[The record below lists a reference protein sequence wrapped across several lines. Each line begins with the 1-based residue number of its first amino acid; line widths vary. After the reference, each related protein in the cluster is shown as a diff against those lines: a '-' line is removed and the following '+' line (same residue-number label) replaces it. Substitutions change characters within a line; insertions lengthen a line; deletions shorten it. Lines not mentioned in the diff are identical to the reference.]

1 MNSKTALGIFA
12 VTLMTAASCK
22 GNPVAQAPAPQDD
35 QPRLGPDWRAKVAAS
50 IEAFKNRKRHTHLT
64 PEILG
69 TIPDADVELAVMDFV
84 DCREKHLGGSTLAA
98 LSSLSVGFRAVYS
111 TWWVEAEVHNG
122 GFNQYFW
129 NSSGQF
135 APDAV
140 AGFELLG
147 APALARLMERA
158 IAVHEQDAAR
168 LAPLM
173 AENTAEAFSQSYE
186 ANPLEALDH
195 EFYRLDS
202 DTDIRQTRIRFIRAN
217 PQLFVGDCQA
227 G

>member
-1 MNSKTALGIFA
+1 VNSKTALGIFA
-12 VTLMTAASCK
+12 VTMVTAASCK
-22 GNPVAQAPAPQDD
+22 GNPVAQAPAPQADHSG
-35 QPRLGPDWRAKVAAS
+35 LGSDWRAKLAAS
-50 IEAFKNRKRHTHLT
+50 IEAFKNRKRYNHLT

-69 TIPDADVELAVMDFV
+69 TIPDADVERAVMDFV
-84 DCREKHLGGSTLAA
+84 DCKEKHLGGSTREA
-98 LSSLSVGFRAVYS
+98 LSSLPAGFRAVYC
-111 TWWVEAEVHNG
+111 TWWVEAEVYNG

-135 APDAV
+135 ASDAV
-140 AGFELLG
+140 AGFELIG

-168 LAPLM
+168 LEPFM

-202 DTDIRQTRIRFIRAN
+202 NTDIRKTRIRFIRAN
-217 PQLFVGDCQA
+217 PQLFVGECQA
-227 G
+227 S